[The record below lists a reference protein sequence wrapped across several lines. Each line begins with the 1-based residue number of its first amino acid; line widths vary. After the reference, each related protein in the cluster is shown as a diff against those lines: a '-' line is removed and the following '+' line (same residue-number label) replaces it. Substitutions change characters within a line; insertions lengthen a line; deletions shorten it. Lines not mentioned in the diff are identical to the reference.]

1 MLPFHYVDVHT
12 MERRAAMR
20 AHRAAE
26 RRIKAKRARRQA
38 VIVTA
43 LAAIVVIA
51 ASFHTRHILAAHTPN
66 DMPVNSR
73 WILTGHTRDTNEK
86 LGLWIGC
93 WKNTTAT
100 VDHCR
105 IADER
110 GTVQYDGDMLPLAI
124 HPAVV
129 EDKDLQFAKI
139 DPEHLWIRGVHDD
152 LPVPVLPLADGTQL
166 VPVSDREGLQR
177 RLVAGEWLDGMEP
190 ARPRLAR

>member
-1 MLPFHYVDVHT
+1 MFPFHYIDART
-12 MERRAAMR
+12 AERRAALKAR
-20 AHRAAE
+20 TAGE
-26 RRIKAKRARRQA
+26 RRIRAARNRKRA

-43 LAAIVVIA
+43 IAAIVVIG
-51 ASFHTRHILAAHTPN
+51 ASFHARYALAAHMPN

-73 WILTGHTRDTNEK
+73 WILTGHVRDTNEK
-86 LGLWIGC
+86 LGLWVGC
-93 WKNTTAT
+93 WKSAF

-110 GTVQYDGDMLPLAI
+110 GTVEYDGDMLPLAI

-139 DPEHLWIRGVHDD
+139 DPERLWIRGVHDD

-166 VPVSDREGLQR
+166 VPVSDREGLQK
-177 RLVAGEWLDGMEP
+177 RLADGEWLESMEP
-190 ARPRLAR
+190 ARPRPAR